1 MLQCMPVDVNR
12 VDPPPTW
19 TDSTRSSI
27 AIVPRSSM
35 STSAI
40 EPGSA
45 PAPSNPSHAQASIDD
60 KIVTDLEV
68 VENKIRQCEGLM
80 IGSDLE
86 MLLATVGFLEAC
98 APRMIE
104 LVEAAAQGAL
114 SEHVLVRCLD
124 VNDKLQK
131 LLDDV
136 DRDPPGSRGAAAT
149 SASAAS
155 AGAPSASGGGAADLL
170 FSEDVATTATSD
182 AVIGKTK
189 SEDEFDSFFN
199 ERHETS

>member
-1 MLQCMPVDVNR
+1 
-12 VDPPPTW
+12 
-19 TDSTRSSI
+19 
-27 AIVPRSSM
+27 M
-35 STSAI
+35 STSTG
-40 EPGSA
+40 ELGSA
-45 PAPSNPSHAQASIDD
+45 PVPAPADNPSHSQASIDD

-68 VENKIRQCEGLM
+68 VENKIKQCEGLM

-114 SEHVLVRCLD
+114 SEHVLVKCLD

-136 DRDPPGSRGAAAT
+136 DRDPPGSRGAAT
-149 SASAAS
+149 SAATASPSAAAAA
-155 AGAPSASGGGAADLL
+155 AGSNADLL
-170 FSEDVATTATSD
+170 FSEDVATTTTATSD

>member
-1 MLQCMPVDVNR
+1 
-12 VDPPPTW
+12 
-19 TDSTRSSI
+19 
-27 AIVPRSSM
+27 M
-35 STSAI
+35 STSAGDL
-40 EPGSA
+40 GSA
-45 PAPSNPSHAQASIDD
+45 PVPAPADNPSHSQASIDD

-68 VENKIRQCEGLM
+68 VENKIKQCESLM

-114 SEHVLVRCLD
+114 SEHVLVKCLD

-136 DRDPPGSRGAAAT
+136 DRDPPGSRGAATSTAT
-149 SASAAS
+149 ASPSAAAAAA
-155 AGAPSASGGGAADLL
+155 AGSSDADLL
-170 FSEDVATTATSD
+170 FSEDVASTTAATSD

>member
-1 MLQCMPVDVNR
+1 
-12 VDPPPTW
+12 
-19 TDSTRSSI
+19 
-27 AIVPRSSM
+27 M
-35 STSAI
+35 STTTSAA
-40 EPGSA
+40 GDLGAA
-45 PAPSNPSHAQASIDD
+45 PPAGGNPSHSQASIDD

-68 VENKIRQCEGLM
+68 VENKIRQCENLM

-114 SEHVLVRCLD
+114 SEHVLVKCLD

-136 DRDPPGSRGAAAT
+136 DRDPPGNNRGAAAGAT
-149 SASAAS
+149 AA
-155 AGAPSASGGGAADLL
+155 GGSDADLL
-170 FSEDVATTATSD
+170 FSEDGTAATTNFTSD
-182 AVIGKTK
+182 APAIGKTK

>member
-1 MLQCMPVDVNR
+1 
-12 VDPPPTW
+12 
-19 TDSTRSSI
+19 
-27 AIVPRSSM
+27 M
-35 STSAI
+35 STSAS

-45 PAPSNPSHAQASIDD
+45 PAPSNPSHSQASIDD

-68 VENKIRQCEGLM
+68 VENKIRQCESLM

-114 SEHVLVRCLD
+114 SEHVLVKCLD

-149 SASAAS
+149 SASA
-155 AGAPSASGGGAADLL
+155 GAPSASGSGAADLL
-170 FSEDVATTATSD
+170 FSEDVATTAPSD
-182 AVIGKTK
+182 AIIGKTK